1 VILIFRIF
9 YFDRN
14 IVEVTMKLISILN
27 RSLKKRKIRDKD
39 ILNSVVYYHI
49 QEKAFSV
56 IHISLD
62 PSFLRTV
69 LILSPLVDMI
79 CQEPLFTHSWMSAR
93 AIKLFVVLLR
103 EKRILRSTTKN
114 AFYSFARQIR
124 ELAPADFPFFSSM
137 FK

>member
-1 VILIFRIF
+1 MILIFRIF

-56 IHISLD
+56 HVHCNAYKFGSVVFTDGSYFISARGHD
-62 PSFLRTV
+62 
-69 LILSPLVDMI
+69 LSRAALYTLVDVSTCDKVI
-79 CQEPLFTHSWMSAR
+79 CRSSAGKTHSS
-93 AIKLFVVLLR
+93 
-103 EKRILRSTTKN
+103 
-114 AFYSFARQIR
+114 
-124 ELAPADFPFFSSM
+124 
-137 FK
+137 